1 MLASKQTVVILNIL
15 RRKVI
20 SSVYSY
26 IRIFHK
32 IEENNNN
39 LTPNVVPCLEPAGLS
54 ANDTTI
60 MIDQQ
65 APGRELRWVIIFS
78 MVRHAF
84 SIATTNSSLWRMLG
98 VIAEF
103 GVLAKTFF
111 LLCDEISI

>member
-60 MIDQQ
+60 MIDPQ
-65 APGRELRWVIIFS
+65 APGRELRWVHYKYYFLRGAACFFYS
-78 MVRHAF
+78 YHEFLFVEDVR
-84 SIATTNSSLWRMLG
+84 SYCK
-98 VIAEF
+98 V
-103 GVLAKTFF
+103 
-111 LLCDEISI
+111 